1 MLSEATNKTFIH
13 FGENIL
19 TADQTTNGE
28 ILVPV
33 QLDSGHYEIRIGRGL
48 ISQLP
53 ELLIKK
59 FEKSRFA
66 LITDEN
72 VANEHLPTVSE
83 LFQNQNIP
91 FEVLTVPVGESS
103 KNFSA
108 FEDLCERILTRRFE
122 RNDTILAFGGGV
134 IGDLAGFV
142 ASVVKRG
149 MNFVQIPTSLLAQV
163 DSAIGGKTGINSKI
177 GKNLIGTF
185 NHASIVLADTKLLDT
200 LSKRDFR
207 AGYAELVK
215 YGLINDLT
223 FFEKLENNWR
233 EVFSGGIE
241 RDDAVATACRAK
253 VAIIEEDERETGNR
267 ALLNLGH
274 TFGHALEAA
283 TEYDSDRLVHG
294 EGVAIGIALAF
305 KFSEQLGLS
314 PPADT
319 ERVIKH
325 FQAVGLP
332 ANLHQI
338 PGSLPTAEVL
348 LDHIA
353 QDKKVRQQS
362 LTFILTRGIGQAFI
376 EHDVEPQIVSSFLQE
391 SLKT

>member
-1 MLSEATNKTFIH
+1 MTSN
-13 FGENIL
+13 
-19 TADQTTNGE
+19 QSTNGE
-28 ILVPV
+28 ILIPV
-33 QLDSGHYEIRIGRGL
+33 NADSGQYEIRIGRGL

-53 ELLIKK
+53 DLLTTK

-72 VANEHLPTVSE
+72 VAEKHLVEVSNLLE
-83 LFQNQNIP
+83 SQNIP
-91 FEVLTVPVGESS
+91 FEVLTIPSGEGS
-103 KNFSA
+103 KSFSA

-149 MNFVQIPTSLLAQV
+149 MNFVQIPTTLLAQV

-185 NHASIVLADTKLLDT
+185 NHASLVIADTKLLDS
-200 LSKRDFR
+200 LPKRDFR
-207 AGYAELVK
+207 AGYAELAK
-215 YGLINDLT
+215 YGLINNPS
-223 FFEKLENNWR
+223 FFEQLENNWPAI
-233 EVFSGGIE
+233 FSGGVE
-241 RDDAVATACRAK
+241 RDKAVATACRAK

-283 TEYDSDRLVHG
+283 TEYDADRLVHG
-294 EGVAIGIALAF
+294 EGVAIGIVLAF
-305 KFSEQLGLS
+305 KFSEQLGLAS
-314 PPADT
+314 NSDT
-319 ERVIKH
+319 ERVIQH

-332 ANLHQI
+332 TSVHQI
-338 PGSLPTAEVL
+338 PGTLPTADVL

-353 QDKKVRQQS
+353 QDKKVRRQS
-362 LTFILTRGIGQAFI
+362 LTFILTRGIGKAFV
-376 EHDVEPQIVSSFLQE
+376 EHDVDPQKVSSFLQE
-391 SLKT
+391 SLNK